1 MARQLV
7 HQPLATTI
15 TIMGLSR
22 RRKFLV
28 LGICCM
34 SLLIVSMDMT
44 IINVALPSISKDF
57 GAPISG
63 LQWTID
69 AYVVVLASFLL
80 LAGSTADRIGRR
92 RTFQT
97 GLTIFVSGS
106 LLCSLAPSVW
116 WLVAFRMVQA
126 LGGSMLNPVAMSI
139 ITNVFTE
146 PRDRA
151 RAIGVW
157 GGVSGVGIGLGPL
170 VGGTLVEFVDWRA
183 IFWINLPIGAVA
195 LTAAALFVPESKS
208 PHPRR
213 FDPIGQLAM
222 VVLLASCIYA
232 IIEAPHAG
240 WLSAQTLSLFAVA
253 AVALTVL
260 LIHEPRRTDPLIELR
275 FFRSVPFAGATLIA
289 ISVYGA
295 FAGFL
300 FMNTLYLQTIRGLS
314 PLQAGLCTLPL
325 GLTILICSPIS
336 GRVVGRYGPRPS
348 LLVSGTM
355 ISVGAAMLLFVNAD
369 TALVYVLAS
378 YLAFGL
384 GQGVANPPITNTAVS
399 GMPRSHAGV
408 AAAVATTSRNIGTSL
423 GVAIVGSILSSHLSA
438 MVAADFVAASRP
450 ALWVIVGFG
459 LAVIVVG
466 GTTTTSWA
474 RRTTER
480 IAHLFPEDES
490 AGALRRHLRDADGG
504 PRRVEVHAAGSHRR

>member
-1 MARQLV
+1 MV
-7 HQPLATTI
+7 HQPYGTTI
-15 TIMGLSR
+15 APVSG
-22 RRKFLV
+22 RRKYLV

-34 SLLIVSMDMT
+34 SLLIVSMDTT
-44 IINVALPSISKDF
+44 IINVALPSISEDF

-80 LAGSTADRIGRR
+80 LSGSTADRVGRR

-97 GLTIFVSGS
+97 GLAIFVCGS
-106 LLCSLAPSVW
+106 LLCSLAPSIG
-116 WLVAFRMVQA
+116 WLIAFRMVQA

-146 PRDRA
+146 PRERA

-157 GGVSGVGIGLGPL
+157 GGVSGIGIGIGLGPL
-170 VGGTLVEFVDWRA
+170 VGGLLVEYVDWRA
-183 IFWINLPIGAVA
+183 IFWINLPIGIVA
-195 LTAAALFVPESKS
+195 LTAAALFVPDSRS

-213 FDPIGQLAM
+213 FDPLGQLAM
-222 VVLLASCIYA
+222 VVLLASCTYA

-240 WLSAQTLSLFAVA
+240 WLSAQTLSLVA
-253 AVALTVL
+253 LGAVALTIL

-275 FFRSVPFAGATLIA
+275 FFRSVPFSGATLVA
-289 ISVYGA
+289 ISAFGA

-300 FMNTLYLQTIRGLS
+300 FLNTLYLQTVRGLS

-325 GLTILICSPIS
+325 GLTVLICSPIS
-336 GRVVGRYGPRPS
+336 GRVVGWYGPRPS
-348 LLVSGTM
+348 LLLAGIM
-355 ISVGAAMLLFVNAD
+355 ICAGAITLLFVTAD
-369 TALVYVLAS
+369 TALVFVLAG
-378 YLAFGL
+378 YLAFGV
-384 GQGVANPPITNTAVS
+384 GQGVVNAPITNTAVS

-408 AAAVATTSRNIGTSL
+408 AAAVATTSRQIGISL
-423 GVAIVGSILSSHLSA
+423 GVAIVGSILSSHVSGA
-438 MVAADFVAASRP
+438 IAADLIAASRP

-459 LAVIVVG
+459 LAVLVVG
-466 GTTTTSWA
+466 AATTTA
-474 RRTTER
+474 RAQRTRER

-490 AGALRRHLRDADGG
+490 AGALGGHLGNAGG
-504 PRRVEVHAAGSHRR
+504 RPLGVQVHAAGNQRR

>member
-1 MARQLV
+1 MS
-7 HQPLATTI
+7 I
-15 TIMGLSR
+15 TIAVMGLSR

-28 LGICCM
+28 LGVCCM
-34 SLLIVSMDMT
+34 SLLIVSMDTT
-44 IINVALPSISKDF
+44 IINVALPSISRDF

-80 LAGSTADRIGRR
+80 LSGSTADRIGRR
-92 RTFQT
+92 RTFQA
-97 GLTIFVSGS
+97 GLTIFVCGS
-106 LLCSLAPSVW
+106 LLCSLAPSVG
-116 WLVAFRMVQA
+116 WLVGFRMVQA

-157 GGVSGVGIGLGPL
+157 GGVSGIGIALGPL
-170 VGGTLVEFVDWRA
+170 VGGILVESIGWRS

-195 LTAAALFVPESKS
+195 LTAAALFVPESRS

-213 FDPIGQLAM
+213 FDPLGQLAM
-222 VVLLASCIYA
+222 VVLLASCVYA

-240 WLSAQTLSLFAVA
+240 WRSAQTLSLFALA
-253 AVALTVL
+253 AIALTVL

-275 FFRSVPFAGATLIA
+275 FFRSVPFSGATLIA
-289 ISVYGA
+289 ISAFGA
-295 FAGFL
+295 FGGFL
-300 FMNTLYLQTIRGLS
+300 FMNTLYLQAIRGLS
-314 PLQAGLCTLPL
+314 PMQAGLCTVPL
-325 GLTILICSPIS
+325 GLTVLICSPIS

-348 LLVSGTM
+348 LLLAGTM
-355 ISVGAAMLLFVNAD
+355 ICLGAGMLLFLNAD
-369 TALVYVLAS
+369 TALVYVLAA
-378 YLAFGL
+378 YLAFGV
-384 GQGVANPPITNTAVS
+384 GQGVVNAPITNTAVS

-423 GVAIVGSILSSHLSA
+423 GVAIVGSILSAHISS
-438 MVAADFVAASRP
+438 MVAREFIAATRP

-459 LAVIVVG
+459 LTVFVVG
-466 GTTTTSWA
+466 ACTTTTRA
-474 RRTTER
+474 QRTTQR

-490 AGALRRHLRDADGG
+490 AGALGRNLGDAGGRPLRVQVDAAADRRR
-504 PRRVEVHAAGSHRR
+504 

>member
-1 MARQLV
+1 LV
-7 HQPLATTI
+7 HKSIAANI
-15 TIMGLSR
+15 AVMGLSR
-22 RRKFLV
+22 GRKFLV

-34 SLLIVSMDMT
+34 SLLIVSMDTT
-44 IINVALPSISKDF
+44 IINVALPSISDEF

-80 LAGSTADRIGRR
+80 LSGSTADRIGRR
-92 RTFQT
+92 RTFQI
-97 GLTIFVSGS
+97 GLAVFVCGS
-106 LLCSLAPSVW
+106 LLCSLAPSVG

-139 ITNVFTE
+139 ITNVFTD

-151 RAIGVW
+151 RAIGIW
-157 GGVSGVGIGLGPL
+157 GGVSGIGIALGPL
-170 VGGTLVEFVDWRA
+170 VGGLLVETVGWRA
-183 IFWINLPIGAVA
+183 IFWVNLPIGVVA
-195 LTAAALFVPESKS
+195 LTAAALFVPESRS
-208 PHPRR
+208 PRARR
-213 FDPIGQLAM
+213 FDPLGQLAM

-240 WLSAQTLSLFAVA
+240 WLSVQTLSLLALA

-275 FFRSVPFAGATLIA
+275 FFRSVPFSGATVIA
-289 ISVYGA
+289 ISAFGA
-295 FAGFL
+295 FGGFL

-314 PLQAGLCTLPL
+314 PMQAGLCTVPL
-325 GLTILICSPIS
+325 GLTVLLCSPIS

-348 LLVSGTM
+348 LLLAGAM
-355 ISVGAAMLLFVNAD
+355 ICLGAGMLLFLTAD

-378 YLAFGL
+378 YLAFGV
-384 GQGVANPPITNTAVS
+384 GQGVVNAPITNTAVS

-423 GVAIVGSILSSHLSA
+423 GVAIVGSILSSHISK
-438 MVAADFVAASRP
+438 MTAADFIEASRP
-450 ALWVIVGFG
+450 ALGVIVGFG
-459 LAVIVVG
+459 SAVFVVG
-466 GTTTTSWA
+466 AATTSARA
-474 RRTTER
+474 RRTTGR
-480 IAHLFPEDES
+480 IAHLFPDDES
-490 AGALRRHLRDADGG
+490 AGALGGDLRDAGG
-504 PRRVEVHAAGSHRR
+504 RPLRVQVDAAGNHRR